1 MTALE
6 ILHSVFGYS
15 QFRLQQQ
22 EIIDTIVAGND
33 ALVLMPTGGGK
44 SLCYQI
50 PAMVRPGTGI
60 VISPLIALM
69 EDQVSSLLQAGVRAA
84 FLNSTQDNAS
94 IWRIER
100 ALLNGEIDLLYI
112 APERLM
118 MPRMLSLLEKTTIS
132 LFAIDEAH
140 CVSQWGHDFRPE
152 YLQLSILHERFP
164 SVPRIALTATADD
177 ATRKDIIERL
187 QLQRADLFISSFD
200 RPNIFY
206 AVMPKQQG
214 RDQLL
219 RFLDGSH
226 KNDAG
231 IVYCMSRKKVEATAE
246 WLNEKGWKAVPYH
259 AGLAAAVRQQNQRRF
274 LREEGI
280 VVVATIAFGMGIN
293 KPNVRFV
300 AHLDLPKS
308 LEAYYQ
314 ETGRAGRDG
323 LPASAWMAYGMQ
335 DVIMV
340 RQMLESS
347 EADDAR
353 KRVERRKLEALL
365 GYCEVVSC
373 RRQVLLGYFGDKL
386 EEPCGHCDN
395 CIGATE
401 TWDGTEAAN
410 MALSCVYRT
419 GQRFGAKHVIG
430 VLLGETT
437 ERIMNLGHDKLS
449 TYGIGKSL
457 DATQWRSVFRQLI
470 AHGFLCSDS
479 EGFGSLKLTSA
490 CRPLLR
496 GEQQIQLRRD
506 KKLSKKKPE
515 SAKPRSEAI
524 HPKDEGLW
532 NALRQCRRELAEKQG
547 VPPYVIFHDATLLQ
561 MVEQRPANTDDLSNI
576 SGIGARKL
584 ELYGKDFLIVIE
596 RFRASVA

>member
-6 ILHSVFGYS
+6 ILRTVFGYS

-22 EIIDTIVAGND
+22 EIIDTILGGND

-69 EDQVSSLLQAGVRAA
+69 EDQVTSLLQAGVRAA
-84 FLNSTQDNAS
+84 FLNSTLDNAAV
-94 IWRIER
+94 WRVER
-100 ALLNGEIDLLYI
+100 AVLNGEIDLLYI

-118 MPRMLSLLEKTTIS
+118 MPRMLSLLEQATIS

-152 YLQLSILHERFP
+152 YLQLSVLHQRFP

-187 QLQRADLFISSFD
+187 QLQRADLFISGFD

-219 RFLDGSH
+219 RFIDASH
-226 KNDAG
+226 KHDAG
-231 IVYCMSRKKVEATAE
+231 IVYCMSRKKVEATAQ
-246 WLNEKGWKAVPYH
+246 WLSEKGWKALPYH
-259 AGLAAAVRQQNQRRF
+259 AGLNAVVRQQNQQRF

-280 VVVATIAFGMGIN
+280 IIVATIAFGMGIN

-395 CIGATE
+395 CVTATE
-401 TWDGTEAAN
+401 TWDGTEAAK

-419 GQRFGAKHVIG
+419 GQRYGVKHVIS
-430 VLLGETT
+430 VLLGEAN
-437 ERIMNLGHDKLS
+437 ERVTNLGHDKLS

-470 AHGFLCSDS
+470 ARGLLSSDS
-479 EGFGSLKLTSA
+479 EGFGSLKLTA
-490 CRPLLR
+490 ECRPILR
-496 GEQQIQLRRD
+496 GEQPIQLRRD
-506 KKLSKKKPE
+506 KKLSKKKPVTQK
-515 SAKPRSEAI
+515 SSSEII

-532 NALRQCRRELAEKQG
+532 SALRQCRRKLAEQQG
-547 VPPYVIFHDATLLQ
+547 VPPYVIFHDSTLLQ
-561 MVEQRPANTDDLSNI
+561 MVEQRPANTDEMSNI
-576 SGIGARKL
+576 SGVGVRKL
-584 ELYGKDFLIVIE
+584 ELYGKDFLAVIE
-596 RFRASVA
+596 EYRASVA